1 MFFLS
6 TTFISILFAL
16 FGLIVGS
23 FLNVVI
29 LRHNKKT
36 LGGRSE
42 CPHCHK
48 QLAWYELIPVISFV
62 IQAGKCRGC
71 KKQISTQYSIV
82 ELITAFVFFVSG
94 FYLQNYIITLHH
106 PLLSIIAVISFLTTV
121 SYAIIISVYDI
132 KTKLV
137 PLVWFIGLVVSSIIF
152 LINYYVIIG
161 FYAPSLLPHLVGLII
176 CTPFLFIW
184 TISGGKWIGFADIEI
199 IAWIGLC
206 LGAFSGVM
214 AVLSAFYM
222 GALFAILFIIFKKLL
237 GFSYKTIRTIQ
248 IPFTPFLILAWFI
261 STVSS
266 WDFFSLITS
275 FFL

>member
-42 CPHCHK
+42 CTHCHK
-48 QLAWYELIPVISFV
+48 QLAWYELIPVVSYL
-62 IQAGKCRGC
+62 IQIGKCRTC
-71 KKQISTQYSIV
+71 KKQISGQYSIV
-82 ELITAFVFFVSG
+82 ELITAFAFYVSG
-94 FYLQNYIITLHH
+94 FYLQNNIITAYH
-106 PLLSIIAVISFLTTV
+106 PLLSIIAVISFLVIV

-137 PLVWFIGLVVSSIIF
+137 PLRWFIGLVVSSIIF
-152 LINYYVIIG
+152 LVNYYVIIG

-176 CTPFLFIW
+176 CTPFLFAWIV
-184 TISGGKWIGFADIEI
+184 SGGKWIGFADIEI
-199 IAWIGLC
+199 IAWIGLYF
-206 LGAFSGVM
+206 GAFSGIIT
-214 AVLSAFYM
+214 VLSAFYM
-222 GALFAILFIIFKKLL
+222 GALFAILFVIFKLLL
-237 GFSYKTIRTIQ
+237 GVSYRTVRTIQ
-248 IPFTPFLILAWFI
+248 IPFAPFLILAWFI
-261 STVSS
+261 ATVSS
-266 WDFFSLITS
+266 WNLFSVVTAL
-275 FFL
+275 FL

>member
-42 CPHCHK
+42 CTHCHK
-48 QLAWYELIPVISFV
+48 QLAWYELIPVVSYI
-62 IQAGKCRGC
+62 IQVGKCRTC
-71 KKQISTQYSIV
+71 KKQISGQYSIV
-82 ELITAFVFFVSG
+82 ELITAFVFYVSG
-94 FYLQNYIITLHH
+94 FYLQNYIITAHH
-106 PLLSIIAVISFLTTV
+106 PLLSIIAVISFLVIV

-137 PLVWFIGLVVSSIIF
+137 PLHWFIGLVVSSIIF
-152 LINYYVIIG
+152 LINYYTIIG

-176 CTPFLFIW
+176 CTPFLFAWIV
-184 TISGGKWIGFADIEI
+184 SGGKWIGFADIEI
-199 IAWIGLC
+199 IAWTGLYF
-206 LGAFSGVM
+206 GAFSGIIT
-214 AVLSAFYM
+214 VLSAFYM
-222 GALFAILFIIFKKLL
+222 GALFAILFVIFKLLL
-237 GFSYKTIRTIQ
+237 GVSYKTVRTIQ
-248 IPFTPFLILAWFI
+248 IPFAPFLILAWFI

-266 WDFFSLITS
+266 WNLFSVVTS
-275 FFL
+275 LFM